1 MGQFLPPVQMNFD
14 AKRLITRMLSVEPSK
29 RPTASE
35 LMRDQWINVM
45 G

>member
-14 AKRLITRMLSVEPSK
+14 AKRLVTRMLSTDPTK
-29 RPTASE
+29 RPSATE
-35 LMRDQWINVM
+35 ILKDPWFIT